1 MEIINY
7 LQKYEGQVVDLWNRC
22 CTFDSIDVKKFRKQ
36 ALFDDNF
43 DPALSWIALDG
54 DKVVGYILA
63 TKRKFPY
70 LERGTEP
77 TRGWI
82 NVIFVDEEYRK
93 QGIGQ
98 KLLDLAENKLK
109 EMGATNITLG
119 AYSPSYFFWGLDPDH
134 YPESIEFFEKNG
146 YKGSEQHYSM
156 GKDLHGFQIP
166 EKTREKMKA
175 AEEKGYRFF
184 NFDYSYC
191 IELLEFLKKEFGG
204 GWKRNALLAM
214 QQGIA
219 EDVLVLVTDPSG
231 KICGCCNRAIDGNP
245 MRFGPIG
252 IAESE
257 RNAGLGSILLDYTCY
272 EMCKKGI
279 YRMYFIT
286 TDDPG
291 RRYYE
296 RNGLSVIRRFIT
308 YKKEI

>member
-82 NVIFVDEEYRK
+82 NVIFVDEEYRR

-119 AYSPSYFFWGLDPDH
+119 A
-134 YPESIEFFEKNG
+134 
-146 YKGSEQHYSM
+146 
-156 GKDLHGFQIP
+156 
-166 EKTREKMKA
+166 
-175 AEEKGYRFF
+175 
-184 NFDYSYC
+184 
-191 IELLEFLKKEFGG
+191 
-204 GWKRNALLAM
+204 
-214 QQGIA
+214 
-219 EDVLVLVTDPSG
+219 
-231 KICGCCNRAIDGNP
+231 
-245 MRFGPIG
+245 
-252 IAESE
+252 
-257 RNAGLGSILLDYTCY
+257 
-272 EMCKKGI
+272 
-279 YRMYFIT
+279 
-286 TDDPG
+286 
-291 RRYYE
+291 
-296 RNGLSVIRRFIT
+296 
-308 YKKEI
+308 